1 LAVLS
6 RTLSIDLIC
15 CIEDVLDTDH
25 ASAGGWG
32 YVIDTPLTVTL
43 QKLERAYRLKRQGV
57 IQQEPK
63 KGEEVQ
69 AR

>member
-1 LAVLS
+1 M
-6 RTLSIDLIC
+6 RTLSIDLTGC
-15 CIEDVLDTDH
+15 TEDVPDTDQ
-25 ASAGGWG
+25 ASAGRWG
-32 YVIDTPLTVTL
+32 CVTDTPLTVTL
-43 QKLERAYRLKRQGV
+43 QRLERAESLKKQGV